1 MASASPSSMDMLV
14 SIKVILDGTTRRFK
28 RPLGDLGVKSLETQV
43 RHSRKATFYS
53 LPLPHGGPNGFDFKT
68 FFKTF

>member
-14 SIKVILDGTTRRFK
+14 SVKVILDGTTRRFK

-43 RHSRKATFYS
+43 RHNHKPTFYS
-53 LPLPHGGPNGFDFKT
+53 LLLPHGRPNDFEL
-68 FFKTF
+68 